1 MENPEVPMEQVHEH
15 IEHHA
20 EGAKEKWV
28 SMVALST
35 AILAAFAAVCS
46 MLAGGH
52 ANEAM
57 VSQIKSSDQWNFYQ
71 AKGIKSGLVKTRM
84 EILKAL
90 EHGQPDAGQQKLNT
104 ADEEKLKQYE
114 EQQADIKKEADDD
127 QKEAATHLATHE
139 ILSRGV
145 TMFQIAIAVGAISVL
160 TKTQMFWGCEPGVWP
175 GRRFLSHSRSSGAL
189 IAEKSRRPGFLA
201 VASLA

>member
-35 AILAAFAAVCS
+35 AVLAALAAVCS

-71 AKGIKSGLVKTRM
+71 AKGIKAGLVKTRI
-84 EILKAL
+84 ELLSAL
-90 EHGQPDAGQQKLNT
+90 EHGQPDAAAQKLNA
-104 ADEEKLKQYE
+104 ADEEKLKQYD

-127 QKEAATHLATHE
+127 QKEAATHLTTHE

-160 TKTQMFWGCEPGVWP
+160 TKKQMFWAVSLLFGLAGVFFFIQ
-175 GRRFLSHSRSSGAL
+175 GLLTH
-189 IAEKSRRPGFLA
+189 
-201 VASLA
+201 

>member
-35 AILAAFAAVCS
+35 AVLAALAAVCS

-57 VSQIKSSDQWNFYQ
+57 INQIESSDQWGFYQ
-71 AKGIKSGLVKTRM
+71 AKGIKSGLVKTRV
-84 EILKAL
+84 EILQAL
-90 EHGQPDAGQQKLNT
+90 GHQADA
-104 ADEEKLKQYE
+104 ADEKKLKQYE
-114 EQQADIKKEADDD
+114 EDQAEIKKEADA
-127 QKEAATHLATHE
+127 KKTEAA
-139 ILSRGV
+139 
-145 TMFQIAIAVGAISVL
+145 
-160 TKTQMFWGCEPGVWP
+160 
-175 GRRFLSHSRSSGAL
+175 
-189 IAEKSRRPGFLA
+189 AE
-201 VASLA
+201 